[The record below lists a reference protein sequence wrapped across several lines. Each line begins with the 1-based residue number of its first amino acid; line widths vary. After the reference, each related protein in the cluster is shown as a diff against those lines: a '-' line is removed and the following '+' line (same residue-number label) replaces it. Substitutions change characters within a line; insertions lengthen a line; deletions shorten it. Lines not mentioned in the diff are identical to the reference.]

1 MAIGWLIAL
10 IVLLAVEIATMG
22 LTTIWFAGGALVALI
37 AALLSA
43 NIVVKV
49 ILFVAVS
56 LILLIFTRPVAVKYL
71 NNNAVKTNA
80 EGLIGRT
87 AKVIYTIDN
96 VNSTGYASVDGQE
109 WTARSEDNSVVIPE
123 GTLVTIVRIEGV
135 KLIVK
140 KKEEVA

>member
-1 MAIGWLIAL
+1 M
-10 IVLLAVEIATMG
+10 
-22 LTTIWFAGGALVALI
+22 I

-43 NIVVKV
+43 NIVVQV

-109 WTARSEDNSVVIPE
+109 WTARSEDNIVVIPE

>member
-37 AALLSA
+37 AALLGA
-43 NIVVKV
+43 NIVVQV

-109 WTARSEDNSVVIPE
+109 WTARSEDNGIVIPE